1 MLQAIKDVNDSTG
14 ATTLLI
20 THNAAVADMADRV
33 VTFSDGQV
41 REMRRNPHRKSP
53 KELSW

>member
-1 MLQAIKDVNDSTG
+1 MLEALRSVNESMN

-33 VTFSDGQV
+33 ITFADGQV
-41 REMRRNPHRKSP
+41 REQRVNETRKAPS
-53 KELSW
+53 ELSW

>member
-1 MLQAIKDVNDSTG
+1 MQ

-33 VTFSDGQV
+33 ITFSDGRI
-41 REMRRNPHRKSP
+41 REQRQNSMRRDPR
-53 KELSW
+53 EISW

>member
-1 MLQAIKDVNDSTG
+1 
-14 ATTLLI
+14 
-20 THNAAVADMADRV
+20 